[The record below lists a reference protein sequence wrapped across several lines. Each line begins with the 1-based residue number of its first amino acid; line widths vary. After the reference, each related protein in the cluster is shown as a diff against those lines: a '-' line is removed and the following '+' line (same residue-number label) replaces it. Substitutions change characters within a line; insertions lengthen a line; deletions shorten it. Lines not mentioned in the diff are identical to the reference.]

1 MPKQIILMNSRVEMI
16 DLLEEKVR
24 TEPFLLQTIIEEYVL
39 NMNEEKFTELE
50 YFVVN
55 HFGDD

>member
-1 MPKQIILMNSRVEMI
+1 MFKQIILMNSRVEMI

-39 NMNEEKFTELE
+39 NMSEEKFTELE
-50 YFVVN
+50 DFVVN
-55 HFGDD
+55 HFGDE

>member
-1 MPKQIILMNSRVEMI
+1 MNSRIEMI

-39 NMNEEKFTELE
+39 NMSGEKYIELE
-50 YFVVN
+50 DFVVN

>member
-1 MPKQIILMNSRVEMI
+1 MFNQISRMNPRAEMI

-39 NMNEEKFTELE
+39 NMSEEKFTELE
-50 YFVVN
+50 DFVVN
-55 HFGDD
+55 NFGND

>member
-1 MPKQIILMNSRVEMI
+1 MNSRVEII

>member
-1 MPKQIILMNSRVEMI
+1 MFNQISRMNPRAEMI

-39 NMNEEKFTELE
+39 NMSEEKFTELE
-50 YFVVN
+50 DFVVN